1 MQRRPR
7 RYTALP
13 PRAGKSVLSADFD
26 ECSRKHRSATC
37 LLKPSLAIVC
47 LLTQTLILRQVGV
60 LVSYNGRDCDRT
72 HHYQLMRV
80 QQGGCLDSK
89 GKCDMGLCT
98 PYVAISC
105 ILEDGNG

>member
-37 LLKPSLAIVC
+37 LLKPSLGSC
-47 LLTQTLILRQVGV
+47 LPIDSKL
-60 LVSYNGRDCDRT
+60 SSCDRLAYWYRT
-72 HHYQLMRV
+72 MAE
-80 QQGGCLDSK
+80 
-89 GKCDMGLCT
+89 T
-98 PYVAISC
+98 AT
-105 ILEDGNG
+105 